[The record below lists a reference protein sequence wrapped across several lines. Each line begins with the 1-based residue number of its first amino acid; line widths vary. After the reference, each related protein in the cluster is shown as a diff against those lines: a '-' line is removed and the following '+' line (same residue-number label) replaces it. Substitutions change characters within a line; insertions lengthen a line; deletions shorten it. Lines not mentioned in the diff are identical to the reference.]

1 MDVTRF
7 ILFLIVFNTTFII
20 IIIITLFCQNLLSI
34 MADHKSA
41 VEGEKHLVAAALH
54 ILRALGAH
62 KNLEDDCRKLLVDL
76 DMKLSVMALTSEQN
90 KGGGGLTDIENW
102 MNSVEMKVNSWVLDN
117 SFVLNC
123 SLEEAS
129 EYFELVEQV
138 LGLADNLASFPFND
152 DWKKKELLHQ
162 AHTVLHFAMV
172 KLEEEFSHILIK
184 NRQFLETEKG
194 NVSICL
200 CRDVIIEEE
209 EEEDGEGEEDEEG
222 EEVEESS
229 ISREFIINLVRPN
242 VIPVLKCIAN
252 LMFASKYDQECTV
265 AYIRNRRVALAEVLF
280 RLDMERMSIDE
291 LVKMDW
297 PRLDLMIKK
306 WIQSLKTFVRLYL
319 ASEKQLCDQVFEEFE
334 SAKLNCFIEISK
346 SSMWQVLDFA
356 EAICIGSVEP
366 QKLFGILDMY
376 EVLTDLIPNIDALF
390 SGEARCSFQMEYREA
405 LNGLDRCVKRTFL
418 AFESAVRWAPSTNPF
433 AQGGIHHLTKYVMNY
448 IKFLLEYEDTLNLLL
463 KEDDVTAVSSSM
475 IPIREQDED
484 TSDSVPPLAHHL
496 RIVISYLESNLH
508 IKANLYTDISL
519 NHLFLMNNIHYMVQ
533 KIKGSNLRIIF
544 GDPWLKRQIGKFQ
557 LQAREYKRATWGSIL
572 DLLKSEPGGG
582 ARPVSKKILRERFRS
597 FILAFE
603 EVYKIQ
609 TGWLIPDLQLRD
621 EVQISVSG
629 LVIQV
634 YRSFLERHY
643 NQLDV
648 GGYFGK
654 RIKYSTDD
662 LANHLLELFEGSS
675 KSLH

>member
-1 MDVTRF
+1 
-7 ILFLIVFNTTFII
+7 
-20 IIIITLFCQNLLSI
+20 

-54 ILRALGAH
+54 IMRALGAH

-76 DMKLSVMALTSEQN
+76 DIKLSAMTLTSEEN

-102 MNSVEMKVNSWVLDN
+102 MNSVEMKVNSWVLDKT
-117 SFVLNC
+117 FVLNC
-123 SLEEAS
+123 SLDEAS

-172 KLEEEFSHILIK
+172 KLEEEFSHILVK

-194 NVSICL
+194 NMSVCL
-200 CRDVIIEEE
+200 CRDVIN
-209 EEEDGEGEEDEEG
+209 EEEDEDGEEQEQE
-222 EEVEESS
+222 EEVEELS

-252 LMFASKYDQECTV
+252 LMFASKYDQECTL

-297 PRLDLMIKK
+297 PRLDPMIKK

-334 SAKLNCFIEISK
+334 SAKLKCFIEISK
-346 SSMWQVLDFA
+346 SSMWQVLDFV
-356 EAICIGSVEP
+356 EAICTGSAEP
-366 QKLFGILDMY
+366 EKLFRILDMY

-390 SGEARCSFQMEYREA
+390 SGEPRCLFQMEYREA
-405 LNGLDRCVKRTFL
+405 INRLGCCVKRTFL
-418 AFESAVRWAPSTNPF
+418 KFESAVRWEPSTNPF
-433 AQGGIHHLTKYVMNY
+433 AQGGIHHLTRYVMNY
-448 IKFLLEYEDTLNLLL
+448 IKIVLEYEDTLNLIL
-463 KEDDVTAVSSSM
+463 KEDDMTVVCPNM

-484 TSDSVPPLAHHL
+484 TSDNVQPLAQQL
-496 RIVISYLESNLH
+496 RIVISSLEYNLH
-508 IKANLYTDISL
+508 LKANLYTDISL

-533 KIKGSNLRIIF
+533 KIKDSDLRIIF

-557 LQAREYKRATWGSIL
+557 LQARKYKRATWGSVL
-572 DLLKSEPGGG
+572 DLLRSEPGGG

-654 RIKYSTDD
+654 RIKYITDD

>member
-1 MDVTRF
+1 
-7 ILFLIVFNTTFII
+7 
-20 IIIITLFCQNLLSI
+20 

-54 ILRALGAH
+54 IVRALGAH

-76 DMKLSVMALTSEQN
+76 DIKLSAMTLTSEEN

-102 MNSVEMKVNSWVLDN
+102 MNSVEMKVNSWVLDKT
-117 SFVLNC
+117 FVLNC
-123 SLEEAS
+123 SLDEAS

-172 KLEEEFSHILIK
+172 KLEEEFSHILVK

-194 NVSICL
+194 NMSVCL
-200 CRDVIIEEE
+200 CRD
-209 EEEDGEGEEDEEG
+209 
-222 EEVEESS
+222 
-229 ISREFIINLVRPN
+229 
-242 VIPVLKCIAN
+242 
-252 LMFASKYDQECTV
+252 YDQECTL

-297 PRLDLMIKK
+297 PRLDPMIKK
-306 WIQSLKTFVRLYL
+306 WIQSLKTSVRLYL

-334 SAKLNCFIEISK
+334 SAKLKCFIEISK
-346 SSMWQVLDFA
+346 SSMWQVLDFV
-356 EAICIGSVEP
+356 EAICTGSAEP
-366 QKLFGILDMY
+366 EKLFRILDMY

-390 SGEARCSFQMEYREA
+390 SGEPRCLFQMEYREA
-405 LNGLDRCVKRTFL
+405 INRLGCCVKRTFL
-418 AFESAVRWAPSTNPF
+418 KFESAVRWEPSTNPF
-433 AQGGIHHLTKYVMNY
+433 AQGGIHHLTRYVMNY
-448 IKFLLEYEDTLNLLL
+448 IKIVLEYEDTLNLIL
-463 KEDDVTAVSSSM
+463 KEDDMTVVCPNM

-484 TSDSVPPLAHHL
+484 TSDNVQPLAQQL
-496 RIVISYLESNLH
+496 RIVISSLEYNLH
-508 IKANLYTDISL
+508 LKANLYTDISL

-533 KIKGSNLRIIF
+533 KIKDSDLRIIF

-557 LQAREYKRATWGSIL
+557 LQAREYKRATWGSVL
-572 DLLKSEPGGG
+572 DLLRSEPGGG

>member
-1 MDVTRF
+1 M
-7 ILFLIVFNTTFII
+7 
-20 IIIITLFCQNLLSI
+20 S
-34 MADHKSA
+34 DHKSA

-54 ILRALGAH
+54 IVRALGAH

-76 DMKLSVMALTSEQN
+76 DIKLSAMTLTSEKN
-90 KGGGGLTDIENW
+90 KGGGLSDIENW
-102 MNSVEMKVNSWVLDN
+102 MNSVEMKVNSWVLDK

-123 SLEEAS
+123 SVEEAS
-129 EYFELVEQV
+129 EYFEVVEQV
-138 LGLADNLASFPFND
+138 LGLAENLESFPFND

-172 KLEEEFSHILIK
+172 KLEEEFSNILIQ

-200 CRDVIIEEE
+200 CGDVINEEE
-209 EEEDGEGEEDEEG
+209 EE
-222 EEVEESS
+222 VEEEEPS
-229 ISREFIINLVRPN
+229 ISKEFIINLVRPN
-242 VIPVLKCIAN
+242 VIPVLKWIAN
-252 LMFASKYDQECTV
+252 LMFASKYDQECTI

-280 RLDMERMSIDE
+280 RLDMERTGIEE
-291 LVKMDW
+291 LVKMEW
-297 PRLDLMIKK
+297 SRLDFMIKK

-319 ASEKQLCDQVFEEFE
+319 ASEKQLSDQVFEEFE
-334 SAKLNCFIEISK
+334 SAKLNCFIEVSK
-346 SSMWQVLDFA
+346 SSMWQVLDFV
-356 EAICIGSVEP
+356 EAICSVSIEP
-366 QKLFGILDMY
+366 QKLFRILDMY

-390 SGEARCSFQMEYREA
+390 SGEARSSFQMEYREA
-405 LNGLDRCVKRTFL
+405 LNRLGCCVKRTFL
-418 AFESAVRWAPSTNPF
+418 KFESAVRWEQSANPF
-433 AQGGIHHLTKYVMNY
+433 AQGGIHHLTRYVMNY
-448 IKFLLEYEDTLNLLL
+448 IKILLEYEDTLNLVL
-463 KEDDVTAVSSSM
+463 KEDDMTVVSPNM

-484 TSDSVPPLAHHL
+484 TSDSVQPLAHHL
-496 RIVISYLESNLH
+496 RIVISSLEYNLH
-508 IKANLYTDISL
+508 LKANLYKDISL
-519 NHLFLMNNIHYMVQ
+519 HHLFLMNNIHYMVQ

-544 GDPWLKRQIGKFQ
+544 GDPWLRRQIGKFQ
-557 LQAREYKRATWGSIL
+557 LQAREYKGATWGSIL
-572 DLLKSEPGGG
+572 DLLKNEPGP
-582 ARPVSKKILRERFRS
+582 RPVSKKILRERFQS

-603 EVYKIQ
+603 EVYKSQ

-648 GGYFGK
+648 RSYFGK

-662 LANHLLELFEGSS
+662 LANHLLELFEGSP